1 MTKRLSFSLDLNA
14 NDIDALQTVLANPRA
29 VAMAVAPNDPW
40 EHARIVDVLCEMA
53 DSVAAAIKPDVDDEC
68 REAE

>member
-14 NDIDALQTVLANPRA
+14 NDLDALQAVLANPRA
-29 VAMAVAPNDPW
+29 VAEAVAPNDPW

-53 DSVAAAIKPDVDDEC
+53 DSVAAAIKPDVDDGC

>member
-14 NDIDALQTVLANPRA
+14 NDLDALQTVLANPRA

-40 EHARIVDVLCEMA
+40 EHARIVDVLVEMA
-53 DSVAAAIKPDVDDEC
+53 ESVATAMKSAADCESLG
-68 REAE
+68 

>member
-14 NDIDALQTVLANPRA
+14 NDIDALHTVLAYPRA

-40 EHARIVDVLCEMA
+40 EQARIVDVLVEMA
-53 DSVAAAIKPDVDDEC
+53 GTFAVALKPTMDCE
-68 REAE
+68 

>member
-14 NDIDALQTVLANPRA
+14 NDLDALQTVLANPRA

-40 EHARIVDVLCEMA
+40 EHARIVDVLVEMA
-53 DSVAAAIKPDVDDEC
+53 GNVAASMKAVADGESSN
-68 REAE
+68 